1 MLVDVIKVYL
11 IYLTGHPVFFGCI
24 FLVRWFTGLSKP
36 APASVR
42 RVVALRYVLWLVV
55 AGIGWLLFATNLLY
69 WGIVFVTSA
78 LDIGVYYLTLG
89 MAKRALQ
96 GRADI
101 GAA

>member
-1 MLVDVIKVYL
+1 M
-11 IYLTGHPVFFGCI
+11 FFGYI
-24 FLVRWFTGLSKP
+24 FLVRSFTGLAKP

-42 RVVALRYVLWLVV
+42 RAVALRYVLWLVV

-89 MAKRALQ
+89 MAKRALLD
-96 GRADI
+96 RAVV

>member
-1 MLVDVIKVYL
+1 M
-11 IYLTGHPVFFGCI
+11 FFGYI
-24 FLVRWFTGLSKP
+24 FLVRSRDW
-36 APASVR
+36 R
-42 RVVALRYVLWLVV
+42 NLRQPLFVGRWHFGYVLWLVV

-96 GRADI
+96 DRAVV

>member
-1 MLVDVIKVYL
+1 M
-11 IYLTGHPVFFGCI
+11 
-24 FLVRWFTGLSKP
+24 
-36 APASVR
+36 
-42 RVVALRYVLWLVV
+42 V

-89 MAKRALQ
+89 MAKSALQ
-96 GRADI
+96 GRADV